1 MKLGFAEIIVI
12 CIVALLVFGPDKVP
26 YYAQKLGEVLKEVR
40 KATDGLSKEIK
51 ENIVE
56 PLDEVAKPL
65 KEAAEPFKEV
75 VEPLNDLKKEL
86 DSSVR
91 DIQKSFTEIGKTE
104 LKVETP
110 VEENKEEKI
119 ETKVEEK
126 KEETAEATVEETNN

>member
-1 MKLGFAEIIVI
+1 MRLGFTEIIVI
-12 CIVALLVFGPDKVP
+12 CIVALFVFGPDKVP

-91 DIQKSFTEIGKTE
+91 DIQKSFSDIGKTE
-104 LKVETP
+104 LKQEPVKTEVKQETI
-110 VEENKEEKI
+110 KEES
-119 ETKVEEK
+119 
-126 KEETAEATVEETNN
+126 AE